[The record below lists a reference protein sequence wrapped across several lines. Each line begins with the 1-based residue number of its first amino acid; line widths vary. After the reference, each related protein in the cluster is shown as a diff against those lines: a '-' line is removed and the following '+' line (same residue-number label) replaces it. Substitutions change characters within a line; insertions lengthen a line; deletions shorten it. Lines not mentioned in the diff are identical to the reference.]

1 MRFHIGYSFKLKTLL
16 KWIVPLLVGLLAFFG
31 IANLEVL
38 AFENPNNCSDSSIT
52 DYMTC
57 NIEGYYEIEENDIT
71 SGCNLYLGDSS
82 TANWRT
88 RQVAVQIDYD
98 VKASEINTIYDSNL
112 LSMRQIS
119 RENNG
124 QVQSNFAFRF
134 KRDVNDSPLYLSL
147 TTYNQTDDTCQSVYG
162 AETCPSPAIH
172 VYYCSDTTFNSCYHE
187 SWGSGQ
193 SFSNELIGDIRF
205 TTYKNL
211 WIKSNSQ
218 VKSQYHTSVD
228 YPYVQINFPNMTNS
242 DNLQAP
248 PINSGWNYSGV
259 LLSAHELGNDESPT
273 DNEYI
278 TNYCPNT
285 KGDYVNI
292 DPGGILDD
300 VTQAINDTLT
310 GPNGV
315 LLDPTLP
322 NISISVF
329 DDLKYDNTSIS
340 NILYF
345 PIDLLNVIV
354 NNQNTCTPYQI
365 DLSSITRKWGNS
377 NYVLTIPC
385 IRSEMQRLL
394 GNWYEVFDLLIAGI
408 LFYYFCSNLILK
420 INDILSG
427 VDTMP
432 GFYTS
437 SSSKRTTSYGH
448 YDKKTG
454 EVVD

>member
-1 MRFHIGYSFKLKTLL
+1 MRFHLGLSINAKKLL
-16 KWIVPLLVGLLAFFG
+16 KFLLPFLVGLLAYFG
-31 IANLEVL
+31 IANITTL
-38 AFENPNNCSDSSIT
+38 AFENPSNCSDSSIT

-57 NIEGYYEIEENDIT
+57 NIEGYYEIEEDDIT
-71 SGCNLYLGDSS
+71 SNCNIYLGDSS
-82 TANWRT
+82 TLNWRT

-98 VKASEINTIYDSNL
+98 VKASEINTTYDSNL
-112 LSMRQIS
+112 LSMQQIS
-119 RENNG
+119 RENSG

-134 KRDVNDSPLYLSL
+134 KRDTNDTPLYLSL
-147 TTYNQTDDTCQSVYG
+147 TTYNQTSDTCQYIYG
-162 AETCPSPAIH
+162 AQTCPGPSIH
-172 VYYCSDTTFNSCYHE
+172 IYYCSDITFNSCYHE
-187 SWGSGQ
+187 SYGYGQ

-259 LLSAHELGNDESPT
+259 LLSSRELGSDESPT
-273 DNEYI
+273 DNEHI
-278 TNYCPNT
+278 TNYCSKT
-285 KGDYVNI
+285 GGDFENI
-292 DPGGILDD
+292 NPGGVLDD
-300 VTQAINDTLT
+300 VTQAIQDTLT

-322 NISISVF
+322 NFSLGIF
-329 DDLKYDNTSIS
+329 DDLKYDSTSIS

-420 INDILSG
+420 INDVLSG

-437 SSSKRTTSYGH
+437 SSNKRTTSYGH